1 MRLSRRTSAI
11 FVLLVSLLSP
21 LAVRAQQ
28 KPVPAKTPPPAV
40 NQDAKAIADF
50 KTRVDEY
57 VALRKKADDSA
68 PPLKKTDDPRQ
79 IKEAQ
84 QALVERIGAARAG
97 AKQGDIFTPE
107 ISAIFKRLLRPEV
120 KEKGTKEVMKED
132 KINTAAVSFKINQPY
147 PDKQPRVT
155 VPVNVL
161 AALPKLPT
169 DIDYRF
175 VDKHLL
181 LHDTRANTIIDYIP
195 NAIP

>member
-1 MRLSRRTSAI
+1 VKLFASAST
-11 FVLLVSLLSP
+11 VLLLAIVSSG
-21 LAVRAQQ
+21 AVLVQAR
-28 KPVPAKTPPPAV
+28 PPA
-40 NQDAKAIADF
+40 NPDAQALADF
-50 KTRVDEY
+50 KARVDKY
-57 VALRKKADDSA
+57 VEVRKKADDSA
-68 PPLKKTDDPRQ
+68 PPLKKTDDPRE

-107 ISAIFKRLLRPEV
+107 ITTVFRRLLRPEI

-132 KINTAAVSFKINQPY
+132 KINPAAVSFKINQPY

-175 VDKHLL
+175 VDKHLI
-181 LHDTRANTIIDYIP
+181 LHDTRANTIIDYIA